1 MTVFYFLIPLFA
13 VAVAVAVLPVL
24 YGTLKH
30 QDWEKREAALTEQQ
44 QTQIADNDTDSDQPA
59 QTRESRAH
67 VALHD
72 AHTEAVALLRRVEH
86 LREQLETESE
96 RSGVLQQS

>member
-1 MTVFYFLIPLFA
+1 MTVFYWLIPLFV
-13 VAVAVAVLPVL
+13 VAVVVAVIPVL

-30 QDWEKREAALTEQQ
+30 QDWENREAALKEQQ
-44 QTQIADNDTDSDQPA
+44 QTQIADIDRDESA
-59 QTRESRAH
+59 HTREARVH

-72 AHTEAVALLRRVEH
+72 AHAEAVALLRRVEH
-86 LREQLETESE
+86 LTEQLDSESE

>member
-1 MTVFYFLIPLFA
+1 MTVFYLLIPLFA

-30 QDWEKREAALTEQQ
+30 QNWENREAALTEQQ
-44 QTQIADNDTDSDQPA
+44 QTQIADSDRDQPA
-59 QTRESRAH
+59 PTRESRVH

-72 AHTEAVALLRRVEH
+72 AHAEAVALLRRVEH
-86 LREQLETESE
+86 LTEQLETESE